1 MPDSF
6 LSSSSGFIPVEKYGQ
21 PSRSSLTGKVDPR
34 IVRTRALLRDAMLQ
48 LMEQQSYDK
57 ITIQDITSLATV
69 NRKTFYLHY
78 ETKDHLLYAVTDELL
93 GELFGEARDANSF
106 HQSIEELQRYIAD
119 RIFAYIIKYRR
130 FFEVMFERRAM
141 FNFVQ
146 YMKQYIARFYEEKF
160 AALDDTHLTVHKDVI
175 ASYISSAYV
184 GVIHWW
190 LREGMPYTPE
200 EMTEQM
206 IALNSNG
213 PIRLIQQQTTSI
225 SKASSSD
232 NEKSFD

>member
-6 LSSSSGFIPVEKYGQ
+6 SSSPQPTGAIP
-21 PSRSSLTGKVDPR
+21 SSIHHVADTPRLDPR
-34 IVRTRALLRDAMLQ
+34 IIRTRALLRDALIE
-48 LMEQQSYDK
+48 LMEQQPYDK
-57 ITIQDITSLATV
+57 ITIQHIATQATV

-106 HQSIEELQRYIAD
+106 NQSVEELQRYIAG
-119 RIFAYIIKYRR
+119 RIFTYIIRYKR
-130 FFEVMFERRAM
+130 FFEVMFERQAM
-141 FNFVQ
+141 SNFVQ

-160 AALDDTHLTVHKDVI
+160 AELEDDKLPVHKNVI

-206 IALNSNG
+206 IVLNSNG
-213 PIRLIQQQTTSI
+213 PIRLIQQQ
-225 SKASSSD
+225 
-232 NEKSFD
+232 

>member
-1 MPDSF
+1 MPDK
-6 LSSSSGFIPVEKYGQ
+6 IPSPNPQ
-21 PSRSSLTGKVDPR
+21 LTNTIPQTIQQTTSTERVDPR
-34 IVRTRALLRDAMLQ
+34 ILRTRALLRDALIH
-48 LMEQQSYDK
+48 LMEQQPYDK
-57 ITIQDITSLATV
+57 ITIQDITARATV

-78 ETKDHLLYAVTDELL
+78 ESKDHLLFAVTDELL
-93 GELFGEARDANSF
+93 GELFGEARDASTF
-106 HQSIEELQRYIAD
+106 HQSIDELQRYIAG
-119 RIFAYIIKYRR
+119 RIFTYIIRYKR

-146 YMKQYIARFYEEKF
+146 YMKQYIARFYEERF
-160 AALDDTHLTVHKDVI
+160 AALDDAQLPVHKDVI

-213 PIRLIQQQTTSI
+213 PIRLIQQQGM
-225 SKASSSD
+225 
-232 NEKSFD
+232 E

>member
-1 MPDSF
+1 MPDS
-6 LSSSSGFIPVEKYGQ
+6 LSSTPQPAGSIPSSIHHSDKKPK
-21 PSRSSLTGKVDPR
+21 LDPR
-34 IVRTRALLRDAMLQ
+34 IVRTRMLLRDALIE
-48 LMEQQSYDK
+48 LMEQQPYDK
-57 ITIQDITSLATV
+57 ITIQHIATQATV

-106 HQSIEELQRYIAD
+106 NQSVEELQRYIAG
-119 RIFAYIIKYRR
+119 RIFTYIIRYKR
-130 FFEVMFERRAM
+130 FFEVMFERQAM
-141 FNFVQ
+141 SNFVQ
-146 YMKQYIARFYEEKF
+146 YMKQYIARFYEEEF
-160 AALDDTHLTVHKDVI
+160 ARLENDKLPVHKDVI

-206 IALNSNG
+206 IVLNSNG
-213 PIRLIQQQTTSI
+213 PIRLIQQQ
-225 SKASSSD
+225 
-232 NEKSFD
+232 

>member
-1 MPDSF
+1 MPDKMPSPNPQ
-6 LSSSSGFIPVEKYGQ
+6 LTNTIPATIQQKATNE
-21 PSRSSLTGKVDPR
+21 RIDPR
-34 IVRTRALLRDAMLQ
+34 ILRTRALLRDALIH
-48 LMEQQSYDK
+48 LMEQQPYEK
-57 ITIQDITSLATV
+57 ITIQDITSRATV

-78 ETKDHLLYAVTDELL
+78 ESKDHLLFAVTDELL
-93 GELFGEARDANSF
+93 GELFGEARDASSF
-106 HQSIEELQRYIAD
+106 HQSIDELQRYIAG
-119 RIFAYIIKYRR
+119 RIFTYIIQYKR

-146 YMKQYIARFYEEKF
+146 YMKQYIARFYEERF
-160 AALDDTHLTVHKDVI
+160 AALDDEQLPVHKDVI

-213 PIRLIQQQTTSI
+213 PIRLIQQ
-225 SKASSSD
+225 
-232 NEKSFD
+232 

>member
-1 MPDSF
+1 MPD
-6 LSSSSGFIPVEKYGQ
+6 KM
-21 PSRSSLTGKVDPR
+21 PSPNPQLTNMVPATIQQKATNERIDPR
-34 IVRTRALLRDAMLQ
+34 VLRTRALLRDALIH
-48 LMEQQSYDK
+48 LMEQQPYEK
-57 ITIQDITSLATV
+57 ITIQDITSRATV

-78 ETKDHLLYAVTDELL
+78 ESKDHLLFAVTDELL
-93 GELFGEARDANSF
+93 GELFGEARDASSF
-106 HQSIEELQRYIAD
+106 HQSIDELQRYIAG
-119 RIFAYIIKYRR
+119 RIFNYIIQYKR

-146 YMKQYIARFYEEKF
+146 YMKQYIARFYEERF
-160 AALDDTHLTVHKDVI
+160 AALDDEQLPVHKDVI

-190 LREGMPYTPE
+190 LREGMPYTHE

-213 PIRLIQQQTTSI
+213 PIRLIQQQGV
-225 SKASSSD
+225 
-232 NEKSFD
+232 EE

>member
-1 MPDSF
+1 MPNSF
-6 LSSSSGFIPVEKYGQ
+6 STPQPVGAIPSTVHQDQAKA
-21 PSRSSLTGKVDPR
+21 PKLDPR
-34 IVRTRALLRDAMLQ
+34 IVRTRALLRDALIK
-48 LMEQQSYDK
+48 LMEQQPYDK
-57 ITIQDITSLATV
+57 ITIQHITTRATV

-106 HQSIEELQRYIAD
+106 DQSVEELQRYIAD
-119 RIFAYIIKYRR
+119 RIFTYIIRYQR
-130 FFEVMFERRAM
+130 FFEVMFERQAM
-141 FNFVQ
+141 SNFVQ

-160 AALDDTHLTVHKDVI
+160 AELEDDKLPVHKDVI

-206 IALNSNG
+206 IVLNSNG
-213 PIRLIQQQTTSI
+213 PIRLIQQQ
-225 SKASSSD
+225 
-232 NEKSFD
+232 

>member
-6 LSSSSGFIPVEKYGQ
+6 SSSPQPTGAIP
-21 PSRSSLTGKVDPR
+21 SSIHHAADTPRLDPR
-34 IVRTRALLRDAMLQ
+34 IIRTRALLRDALIE
-48 LMEQQSYDK
+48 LMEQQPYDK
-57 ITIQDITSLATV
+57 ITIQHIATQATV

-106 HQSIEELQRYIAD
+106 NQSVEELQRYIAG
-119 RIFAYIIKYRR
+119 RIFTYIIRYKR
-130 FFEVMFERRAM
+130 FFEVMFERQAM
-141 FNFVQ
+141 SNFVQ

-160 AALDDTHLTVHKDVI
+160 AELEDDKLPVHKDVI

-206 IALNSNG
+206 IVLNSNG
-213 PIRLIQQQTTSI
+213 PIRLIQQQ
-225 SKASSSD
+225 
-232 NEKSFD
+232 

>member
-1 MPDSF
+1 MPDKTPSPNPQ
-6 LSSSSGFIPVEKYGQ
+6 LTNTIPQTIQQTTSTE
-21 PSRSSLTGKVDPR
+21 RVDPR
-34 IVRTRALLRDAMLQ
+34 ILRTRALLRDALIH
-48 LMEQQSYDK
+48 LMEQQPYDK
-57 ITIQDITSLATV
+57 ITIQDITARATV

-78 ETKDHLLYAVTDELL
+78 ESKDHLLFAVTDELL
-93 GELFGEARDANSF
+93 GELFGEARDASTF
-106 HQSIEELQRYIAD
+106 HQSIDELQRYIAG
-119 RIFAYIIKYRR
+119 RIFTYIIRYKR
-130 FFEVMFERRAM
+130 FFEVMFEQRAM

-146 YMKQYIARFYEEKF
+146 YMKQYIARFYEERF
-160 AALDDTHLTVHKDVI
+160 AALDDAQLPVHKDVI

-213 PIRLIQQQTTSI
+213 PIRLIQQQGM
-225 SKASSSD
+225 
-232 NEKSFD
+232 E

>member
-6 LSSSSGFIPVEKYGQ
+6 SSMPQ
-21 PSRSSLTGKVDPR
+21 PAGAVPPSIHHSAKTPKLDPR
-34 IVRTRALLRDAMLQ
+34 IVRTRALLRDALIQ
-48 LMEQQSYDK
+48 LMEQQPYDK
-57 ITIQDITSLATV
+57 ITIQHIATQATV

-106 HQSIEELQRYIAD
+106 DQSVEELQRYIAG
-119 RIFAYIIKYRR
+119 RIFTYIIRYQR
-130 FFEVMFERRAM
+130 FFEVMFERQAM
-141 FNFVQ
+141 SNFVQ

-160 AALDDTHLTVHKDVI
+160 AKLPDDRLPVHKDVI

-206 IALNSNG
+206 IVLNSNG
-213 PIRLIQQQTTSI
+213 PIRLIQQQ
-225 SKASSSD
+225 
-232 NEKSFD
+232 